1 MMKLSKDMLK
11 FTVEF
16 VGTLFFISAILLSKG
31 NAFVIGAALAVA
43 ILLGGKVSG
52 GHFNP
57 AVSLTMYMKKNLP
70 MNQLIMY
77 IIAQTLGGLASLRVV
92 KMIV

>member
-1 MMKLSKDMLK
+1 MKLSKDILK
-11 FTVEF
+11 YVVEF
-16 VGTLFFISAILLSKG
+16 LGTLFFISAILLSKG

-57 AVSLTMYMKKNLP
+57 AVSLTMYMKKNIA
-70 MNQLIMY
+70 MNQLLMY
-77 IIAQTLGGLASLRVV
+77 IVAQALGGLVSLRVV
-92 KMIV
+92 KMLA

>member
-1 MMKLSKDMLK
+1 MKLSKDILK
-11 FTVEF
+11 YVVEF
-16 VGTLFFISAILLSKG
+16 LGTLFFISAILLSKG

-57 AVSLTMYMKKNLP
+57 AVSLTMYMKKNIA
-70 MNQLIMY
+70 MNQLLMY
-77 IIAQTLGGLASLRVV
+77 IVAQALGGLASLRVV
-92 KMIV
+92 KMLA

>member
-1 MMKLSKDMLK
+1 MKLSKDILK
-11 FTVEF
+11 YVVEF
-16 VGTLFFISAILLSKG
+16 LGTLFFISAILLSKG

-57 AVSLTMYMKKNLP
+57 AVSLTMYMKKNIA
-70 MNQLIMY
+70 MNQLLMY
-77 IIAQTLGGLASLRVV
+77 IVAQALGCIASLRVV
-92 KMIV
+92 KMLA